1 MNKWIKGSLYVGIVG
16 VIATT
21 GYALYIGYAP
31 VATER
36 LDLVSP
42 LVAIDTE
49 EGRQRLEN
57 ANAADYYQ
65 IEPFFEAQRQRN
77 TCGVATAVSVINA
90 ARQSKII
97 SQDDFLKTRVPSVKL
112 EWVARI
118 TGLTLSEMGRVLK
131 EDSRNVDIHFA
142 TDENMEVF
150 KADFMNALHDPA
162 VVVIVNYSREKL
174 HQVGAGHIAP
184 IGAYEPST
192 DSVLVMDVAH
202 YKYPPTWVP
211 VQQLFESM
219 ATDDPASG
227 KSRGWLEVTL

>member
-1 MNKWIKGSLYVGIVG
+1 MNKWIKGSLYAGILAA
-16 VIATT
+16 IATT

-31 VATER
+31 VAAKR
-36 LDLVSP
+36 LDLAPP

-57 ANAADYYQ
+57 ANAADFRQ
-65 IEPFFEAQRQRN
+65 IEPYFEAQQQRN
-77 TCGVATAVSVINA
+77 TCGIATAVSVINA
-90 ARQSKII
+90 SRQSKVI
-97 SQDDFLKTRVPSVKL
+97 SQDDFLKTRVPAVKL
-112 EWVARI
+112 ELVARV

-131 EDSRNVDIHFA
+131 EDSKNVDVHFA
-142 TDENMEVF
+142 AEENMEGF
-150 KADFMNALHDPA
+150 KADFINALHDPA

-202 YKYPPTWVP
+202 YKYPATWVP
-211 VQQLFESM
+211 VQQLFDSM
-219 ATDDPASG
+219 TIDDPASG